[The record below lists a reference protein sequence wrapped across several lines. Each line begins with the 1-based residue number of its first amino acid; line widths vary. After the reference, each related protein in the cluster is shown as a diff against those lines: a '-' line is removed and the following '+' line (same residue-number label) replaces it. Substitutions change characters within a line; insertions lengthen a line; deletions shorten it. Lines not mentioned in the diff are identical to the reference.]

1 MTKQIKAKILVAED
15 IDSQSIPNTQGGSV
29 NAVINPQVAFRLP
42 FVPTAFSFAVMII
55 VVGMQAN
62 ADYKVNIKVVNPINN
77 ELLYDSGLNP
87 VRFQNVTDNF
97 NFNLHLKNIPFY
109 NQGDY
114 KVVFKINDLT
124 FEETFE
130 IIASEELNVATDR

>member
-1 MTKQIKAKILVAED
+1 MAKQIKAKILVAED
-15 IDSQSIPNTQGGSV
+15 IDSQNISNAQGGSI
-29 NAVINPQVAFRLP
+29 NAVINPQIAFRLP
-42 FVPTAFSFAVMII
+42 FVPTAFSFAVMIM
-55 VVGMQAN
+55 VVGMKADN
-62 ADYKVNIKVVNPINN
+62 DYKVSIKVVNPINN
-77 ELLYDSGLNP
+77 DLLYDSGLNP

-114 KVVFKINDLT
+114 KVVFQIDELT

-130 IIASEELNVATDR
+130 IIANEELNVATDR